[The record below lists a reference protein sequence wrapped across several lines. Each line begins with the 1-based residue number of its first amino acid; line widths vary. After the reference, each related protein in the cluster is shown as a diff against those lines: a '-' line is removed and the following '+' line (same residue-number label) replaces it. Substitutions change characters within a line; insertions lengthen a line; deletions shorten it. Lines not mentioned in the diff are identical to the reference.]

1 MEMWEG
7 DLEGNVVHLKVPGAD
22 VKADGGVV

>member
-1 MEMWEG
+1 MEMWED